1 MLVWSDRVF
10 ALVCAPRFIPFVI
23 EGAARGGGSCR
34 LPANLAS
41 RTSGG
46 APAFGST
53 MRSPS
58 DFLADGAGPGAG
70 GVGVAAGADGG
81 GGAGGAA
88 GLGSVV

>member
-34 LPANLAS
+34 LP
-41 RTSGG
+41 TK
-46 APAFGST
+46 FGVADVRRCT
-53 MRSPS
+53 GLRLY
-58 DFLADGAGPGAG
+58 DAVTIGFLGRWGGPGRG

-81 GGAGGAA
+81 GGRAVRRAWGA
-88 GLGSVV
+88 